1 MTIGVLLVNHQ
12 PIGQAML
19 DVGKRALNACPLATH
34 VLDVPLD
41 CDPDQIVAQAEAMVK
56 ELDTGDGVLVL
67 TDLCGSTP
75 SNIACRLHARKGVNV
90 VSGLN
95 LPMLMRVLNYPELEL
110 HELTDRAIDGGRQ
123 GVLLLPCNIE
133 DL

>member
-1 MTIGVLLVNHQ
+1 MTIGVLLISHQ
-12 PIGQAML
+12 PIGQALL
-19 DVGKRALNACPLATH
+19 DVSKRALSACPLATH

-41 CDPDQIVAQAEAMVK
+41 CEPDEIVSQAESLIR

-75 SNIACRLHARKGVNV
+75 SNIACRLHARKGINV
-90 VSGLN
+90 VAGLN

-110 HELTDRAIDGGRQ
+110 DELTERAIDGGRQ
-123 GVLLLPCNIE
+123 GVMLMPCNIPG
-133 DL
+133 